1 MELSFVVAN
10 QSKAEAVRSI
20 KEAERSLGKISG
32 TSHIKSRFSRVR
44 RALGRRNP
52 NSDKMAND
60 FAEGMKR
67 YRSEISWRRRA
78 QADLAMSLKEY
89 DHSIRDTIGL
99 RSQERLTGDQADAI
113 AGCQSIHRDI
123 SLNF

>member
-1 MELSFVVAN
+1 
-10 QSKAEAVRSI
+10 
-20 KEAERSLGKISG
+20 
-32 TSHIKSRFSRVR
+32 
-44 RALGRRNP
+44 
-52 NSDKMAND
+52 MAKD

-78 QADLAMSLKEY
+78 QAELAISLKEY

-99 RSQERLTGDQADAI
+99 RSQERLTGDQADEI

-123 SLNF
+123 SLKF